1 MSTVSNED
9 DKSSGKIIQFPKKA
23 KPQKEIVIDNS
34 GAELLESMMFAEH
47 LTEGLVVNLIHNLA
61 ENGINTGKTEFIK
74 DLGFIIEL
82 VKSTIYRDMEI
93 DHPMQDFVDLFVSTK
108 DEEGKLVTRLDIDL
122 IEDIVANF
130 IEEE

>member
-1 MSTVSNED
+1 MVTVANDNEQPT
-9 DKSSGKIIQFPKKA
+9 GKVIQFPKKG

-47 LTEGLVVNLIHNLA
+47 LTEGLVVNLVHNLA
-61 ENGINTGKTEFIK
+61 ENGINTGEATFIK

-82 VKSTIYRDMEI
+82 VKATIHRDMGI
-93 DHPMQDFVDLFVSTK
+93 NHPIQDFVDLFVSTK

-122 IEDIVANF
+122 IEDIVANL